1 MSIINRK
8 IQPASHLLDKFS
20 FPQPE
25 ITQTDNGIPVY
36 QLNSGTQ
43 DITKIEFIF
52 NAGSWFEK
60 KALVAKFTNKML
72 KEGTRVHSA
81 KQIHETIDYYGAHLE
96 SSSDKD
102 KATVT
107 LYSLNKHINHL
118 LPMLREVILEPVF
131 PENEL
136 LTRIQNKK
144 QEFLINSEKGKY
156 IARWKFNELIFG
168 KSHPY
173 GRFFDTSDFD
183 QLTHQDLL
191 DFHRSHYTINHCKI
205 IIAGKIPTEL
215 PGLLNELFGS
225 EKDLRVPVLENH
237 NNQISFNNHH
247 QIHIKKNN
255 AIQSAIRIGK
265 TLVNKTHPDYLK
277 LKVVNTILGGY
288 FGSRLMTTIREEKG
302 YTYGIGS
309 GIVSMQYAG
318 SFFIASEIGAEVSNN
333 AIADIY
339 NEIKILQEN
348 KVPEIEL
355 DLVRNY
361 MLGSLLRSLDGP
373 FALSEN
379 LKGLIEYGLDGNYYT
394 RYIDTIKY
402 ITADE
407 IMELAQHYFKIET
420 LYEVKVGK

>member
-8 IQPASHLLDKFS
+8 VQPSTHLLDKFS

-25 ITQTDNGIPVY
+25 KTQLDNGIPVY

-52 NAGSWFEK
+52 DAGSWFEN

-72 KEGTRVHSA
+72 KEGTRSYSA

-107 LYSLNKHINHL
+107 LYSLNKHINYL
-118 LPMLREVILEPVF
+118 LPVMREVILEPVF

-183 QLTHQDLL
+183 HLTHQDLL
-191 DFHRSHYTINHCKI
+191 DFHGSHYPINQCKI
-205 IIAGKIPTEL
+205 IIAGKIPVAL
-215 PGLLNELFGS
+215 PALLNELFGG
-225 EKDLRVPVLENH
+225 EKNVSQNPEIISIQNEFQ
-237 NNQISFNNHH
+237 NNRQV
-247 QIHIKKNN
+247 HIKKDN
-255 AIQSAIRIGK
+255 AIQTAIRIGK
-265 TLVNKTHPDYLK
+265 TLVNKTHPDYQK
-277 LKVVNTILGGY
+277 LKILNTILGGY

-309 GIVSMQYAG
+309 GIASMQNAG
-318 SFFIASEIGAEVSNN
+318 SFFIASEVGSDVTDN
-333 AIADIY
+333 AIEDIY
-339 NEIKILQEN
+339 NEIKILQEE
-348 KVPEIEL
+348 KVPANEL

-361 MLGSLLRSLDGP
+361 MLGSLLRSFDGP

-379 LKGLIEYGLDGNYYT
+379 LKGLIEYGLDENFFINYIETINNITGN
-394 RYIDTIKY
+394 
-402 ITADE
+402 E
-407 IMELAQHYFKIET
+407 IMELAQRYLEIES
-420 LYEVKVGK
+420 LYELRVGK